1 MTWRRHIRLSAAALL
16 AAVLVVLAPLRA
28 ISEKPHVRKVG
39 VSVARDRLR
48 VTFGFRDAFTPSV
61 TKKLSSGLTTEVL
74 VQLTLEQQGARA
86 PAAYW
91 AVTVE
96 VTYDLWEEVFI
107 ITREDPAGRRRAS
120 VKTRGQ
126 AVDLAG
132 ALVNAPVAHLRN
144 LSAGTYRIRARIETN
159 PVSKEM
165 VEKIRHWLAKSRATQ
180 GGSPAPS
187 NYFGSFVGA
196 LVDRRI
202 SQADHQID
210 FVSQWFRVTPHD

>member
-1 MTWRRHIRLSAAALL
+1 MRLWVVTLL
-16 AAVLVVLAPLRA
+16 AAVLVLAPLSA
-28 ISEKPHVRKVG
+28 ISEKTHVRKVG
-39 VSVARDRLR
+39 VSVAHNRLR
-48 VTFGFRDAFTPSV
+48 VTFGFRDAFTKKV

-74 VQLTLEQQGARA
+74 VQLTLEQQGARS
-86 PAAYW
+86 PVAYW

-107 ITREDPAGRRRAS
+107 ITREDATGRLRAG
-120 VKTRGQ
+120 VKTRDQ

-132 ALVNAPVAHLRN
+132 RLINAPIADLHGLP
-144 LSAGTYRIRARIETN
+144 AGTYRVRARIETN

-180 GGSPAPS
+180 AGSPAPS

-210 FVSQWFRVTPHD
+210 FVSQWFRVNPHD